1 MVSPIIPKEDRVK
14 VMKKEPEM
22 MCIDSRGKNR
32 GQLDQFISTQYLVWT
47 NSLLQL
53 FPMSTHILLN
63 WVPNK
68 NKLLE
73 NFWNPLVRL
82 LRPKIFLIVKMIL
95 EFKKNFVRPI
105 SDLCSFLLPKWNT
118 KLLYLSEI
126 ICKKPK
132 KFQTGHI
139 F

>member
-1 MVSPIIPKEDRVK
+1 
-14 VMKKEPEM
+14 MKKEPEM
-22 MCIDSRGKNR
+22 VCIDSRGKNR

-53 FPMSTHILLN
+53 FPMSTHIHLN

-132 KFQTGHI
+132 KNPILKWNSKYLRIAFA
-139 F
+139 